1 MLTRVTA
8 TEFIRA
14 ASNGRTKPV
23 MLACTDP
30 NGAEV
35 ELYGKLSA
43 RCEQGPVHLAREAIA
58 ACLAG
63 DLGLPVPQPFL
74 VALPA
79 AWVAA
84 VPDAEIR
91 AAMAASLPV
100 AFGSRLAG
108 PQFATWNPGIGLR
121 PEMVET
127 ALGIFVF
134 DAIIQ
139 NDDRREGN
147 ANCLVLG
154 EHLRIIDHELAF
166 AHRLI
171 IIGWQPP
178 WQLGGLQRLV
188 NPGAH
193 IFRDKLRRAALNF
206 DPIRAAWAA
215 LSDGRIEGYAS
226 ALPAEWASAAADAA
240 AAIRLIKDA
249 RDHID
254 GCLNEIKRVLA

>member
-8 TEFIRA
+8 VEFARTA
-14 ASNGRTKPV
+14 TNGRTRPV
-23 MLACTDP
+23 MLVCTDA
-30 NGAEV
+30 NDEEV
-35 ELYGKLSA
+35 ELYAKLSA
-43 RCEQGPVHLAREAIA
+43 RCEQGAVHLAREAIA

-74 VALPA
+74 VDLPP

-84 VPDAEIR
+84 VPDAALR
-91 AAMAASLPV
+91 AAMASSAPV

-108 PQFATWNPGIGLR
+108 RQFATWHPGIILR
-121 PEMVET
+121 PEMVPT

-139 NDDRREGN
+139 NDDRRDGN

-171 IIGWQPP
+171 IGWTPP
-178 WQLGGLQRLV
+178 WRLGGLQRLTT
-188 NPGAH
+188 PGAH
-193 IFRDKLRRAALNF
+193 IFRDKLRRSALDF
-206 DPIRAAWAA
+206 ASVRAAWAG
-215 LSDGRIEGYAS
+215 LSDARIEGYAS
-226 ALPAEWASAAADAA
+226 ALPPEWSGAAADAE

-254 GCLNEIKRVLA
+254 ACLAEVQRVLT

>member
-8 TEFIRA
+8 TEFTRA

-23 MLACTDP
+23 MLVCIDLAG
-30 NGAEV
+30 NEV
-35 ELYGKLSA
+35 ELFAKLSA
-43 RCEQGPVHLAREAIA
+43 RCEEGAVHLAREAIA

-63 DLGLPVPQPFL
+63 DLGLPVTQSFL
-74 VALPA
+74 VDLSS
-79 AWVAA
+79 AWVAG
-84 VPDAEIR
+84 VPDAHIR

-108 PQFATWNPGIGLR
+108 PQFATWNQGIILR
-121 PEMVET
+121 PEMMET

-147 ANCLVLG
+147 ANCLVMG
-154 EHLRIIDHELAF
+154 EHLRIIDHELSF

-171 IIGWQPP
+171 FNWKPP
-178 WQLGGLQRLV
+178 WQLGGLQGLV
-188 NPGAH
+188 NPSTH
-193 IFRDKLRRAALNF
+193 IFRDKLRRAVLNF
-206 DPIRAAWAA
+206 DPIRIAWTA
-215 LSDGRIEGYAS
+215 LSDGQIEGYAS
-226 ALPAEWASAAADAA
+226 ALPVEWGSAAADVT

-249 RDHID
+249 RNHID

>member
-8 TEFIRA
+8 TEFTRA
-14 ASNGRTKPV
+14 ARNGRTKPV
-23 MLACTDP
+23 MLVCTDP
-30 NGAEV
+30 AGDEV
-35 ELYGKLSA
+35 ELFAKLSS
-43 RCEQGPVHLAREAIA
+43 RCEQGAVHLAREAIA

-74 VALPA
+74 VDLPP

-108 PQFATWNPGIGLR
+108 PQFATWNPGITLR
-121 PEMVET
+121 PDMMET

-171 IIGWQPP
+171 IGWKPP
-178 WQLGGLQRLV
+178 WQLGGLQGLV

-193 IFRDKLRRAALNF
+193 IFRDKLRRAALSF

-226 ALPAEWASAAADAA
+226 ALPAEWAAAASDAA

>member
-1 MLTRVTA
+1 
-8 TEFIRA
+8 
-14 ASNGRTKPV
+14 
-23 MLACTDP
+23 
-30 NGAEV
+30 
-35 ELYGKLSA
+35 
-43 RCEQGPVHLAREAIA
+43 
-58 ACLAG
+58 
-63 DLGLPVPQPFL
+63 
-74 VALPA
+74 
-79 AWVAA
+79 
-84 VPDAEIR
+84 
-91 AAMAASLPV
+91 
-100 AFGSRLAG
+100 
-108 PQFATWNPGIGLR
+108 
-121 PEMVET
+121 MVEA

-147 ANCLVLG
+147 ANCLVMG

-171 IIGWQPP
+171 FTGWQPP

-226 ALPAEWASAAADAA
+226 ALPGEWATAAADAA

>member
-1 MLTRVTA
+1 VTR
-8 TEFIRA
+8 
-14 ASNGRTKPV
+14 NGRTKPV
-23 MLACTDP
+23 MLVGTDP
-30 NGAEV
+30 SGAEV
-35 ELYGKLSA
+35 ELFAKLSA
-43 RCEQGPVHLAREAIA
+43 RCEQGAVHLAHEVIA

-74 VALPA
+74 VDLPA

-84 VPDAEIR
+84 VPDADIR

-100 AFGSRLAG
+100 AFSSRLAG
-108 PQFATWNPGIGLR
+108 PQFATWNPGITQR

-171 IIGWQPP
+171 IGWQPP

-193 IFRDKLRRAALNF
+193 IFRDKLRRVAPNF
-206 DPIRAAWAA
+206 DRIRAAWAA
-215 LSDGRIEGYAS
+215 LSDGRIDGYAS
-226 ALPAEWASAAADAA
+226 ALPAEWASAAPDAA

-254 GCLNEIKRVLA
+254 GCLNEIKRVLT

>member
-14 ASNGRTKPV
+14 ARNGRTKPV
-23 MLACTDP
+23 MLVCTDP
-30 NGAEV
+30 TGAEV

-43 RCEQGPVHLAREAIA
+43 RCEQGAVHLAREAIA
-58 ACLAG
+58 ACLAA

-74 VALPA
+74 VDLPA

-84 VPDAEIR
+84 VPDADIR

-108 PQFATWNPGIGLR
+108 PQFATWNPGISLR

-171 IIGWQPP
+171 IGWKPP
-178 WQLGGLQRLV
+178 WQLGGLQGLV
-188 NPGAH
+188 NPGTH
-193 IFRDKLRRAALNF
+193 IFRDKLRRAELNF

-215 LSDGRIEGYAS
+215 LSDGRIEGYALES
-226 ALPAEWASAAADAA
+226 V
-240 AAIRLIKDA
+240 R
-249 RDHID
+249 
-254 GCLNEIKRVLA
+254 EIT

>member
-1 MLTRVTA
+1 
-8 TEFIRA
+8 
-14 ASNGRTKPV
+14 
-23 MLACTDP
+23 
-30 NGAEV
+30 
-35 ELYGKLSA
+35 
-43 RCEQGPVHLAREAIA
+43 
-58 ACLAG
+58 
-63 DLGLPVPQPFL
+63 
-74 VALPA
+74 
-79 AWVAA
+79 

-91 AAMAASLPV
+91 AAMAASVPV

-108 PQFATWNPGIGLR
+108 PQFATWNPGITLR

-154 EHLRIIDHELAF
+154 ERLRIIDHELRF
-166 AHRLI
+166 AHRL

-193 IFRDKLRRAALNF
+193 IFRDKLRRVAPNF
-206 DPIRAAWAA
+206 DRIRAAWAA
-215 LSDGRIEGYAS
+215 LSDGRI
-226 ALPAEWASAAADAA
+226 
-240 AAIRLIKDA
+240 
-249 RDHID
+249 D
-254 GCLNEIKRVLA
+254 G

>member
-8 TEFIRA
+8 TEFIRSA
-14 ASNGRTKPV
+14 NNGRTRPV
-23 MLACTDP
+23 MLVCNDP
-30 NGAEV
+30 SGAEI
-35 ELYGKLSA
+35 ELFAKLSA
-43 RCEQGPVHLAREAIA
+43 RCEQGVVHLAREAIA

-63 DLGLPVPQPFL
+63 DLGLPIPEPFL
-74 VALPA
+74 VDIPPG
-79 AWVAA
+79 WVAA
-84 VPDAEIR
+84 VPDTEIR

-108 PQFATWNPGIGLR
+108 RQFATWNQGVTLLPG
-121 PEMVET
+121 MVGP

-166 AHRLI
+166 AHRLM
-171 IIGWQPP
+171 IGWQPP
-178 WQLGGLQRLV
+178 WQLGGLQRFMV
-188 NPGAH
+188 PGAH
-193 IFRDKLRRAALNF
+193 IFRDKLRREVLNF
-206 DPIRAAWAA
+206 DQIRTAWAA
-215 LSDGRIEGYAS
+215 LSDRRIEGYAS
-226 ALPAEWASAAADAA
+226 CLPSEWALAQADVADAVS
-240 AAIRLIKDA
+240 LIKDA

-254 GCLNEIKRVLA
+254 GCLNEIRRILS

>member
-1 MLTRVTA
+1 MLTRVAA

-14 ASNGRTKPV
+14 ARNGRTKPV

-30 NGAEV
+30 TGAEV

-43 RCEQGPVHLAREAIA
+43 RCEQGAVHLAREAIA

-74 VALPA
+74 VDLPA

-121 PEMVET
+121 PEMLET

-171 IIGWQPP
+171 FTGWQPP

-226 ALPAEWASAAADAA
+226 ALPGEWSSAADDAA
-240 AAIRLIKDA
+240 SAIRLIKDA

-254 GCLNEIKRVLA
+254 GCLNEMKRVLT

>member
-8 TEFIRA
+8 TEYARPA
-14 ASNGRTKPV
+14 TNGRTKPILLV
-23 MLACTDP
+23 GTDAA
-30 NGAEV
+30 GEEF
-35 ELYGKLSA
+35 ELYAKLSA
-43 RCEQGPVHLAREAIA
+43 RCEQGATHLEREAIA

-74 VALPA
+74 VELPP

-84 VPDAEIR
+84 LPDSDLR

-100 AFGSRLAG
+100 AFGSRLVG
-108 PQFATWNPGIGLR
+108 PQFATWNAGFSLR
-121 PEMVET
+121 PEMVAT

-139 NDDRREGN
+139 NNDRREGN

-166 AHRLI
+166 AHRLMLF
-171 IIGWQPP
+171 WQPP
-178 WQLGGLQRLV
+178 WQLGALQALV

-193 IFRDKLRRAALNF
+193 IFRDKLRRAVLDYA
-206 DPIRAAWAA
+206 PIRAAWAA
-215 LSDGRIEGYAS
+215 LSDERVEGYAS
-226 ALPAEWASAAADAA
+226 SLPAEWSDAAADAA

-254 GCLNEIKRVLA
+254 GCLTEIQRVLT

>member
-8 TEFIRA
+8 TEFTRA

-23 MLACTDP
+23 MLVCTDAS
-30 NGAEV
+30 GTEV
-35 ELYGKLSA
+35 ELFAKFSA
-43 RCEQGPVHLAREAIA
+43 RCEQGAVHLAREAIA
-58 ACLAG
+58 ACLAA

-74 VALPA
+74 VDLPPP
-79 AWVAA
+79 WVAA
-84 VPDAEIR
+84 VPDADIR
-91 AAMAASLPV
+91 AAMTSSLPV

-108 PQFATWNPGIGLR
+108 PQFATWNPGITLR

-154 EHLRIIDHELAF
+154 QHLRIIDHELAF
-166 AHRLI
+166 AHRL

-193 IFRDKLRRAALNF
+193 IFRDKLRRATLNF
-206 DPIRAAWAA
+206 DPIRAAWAD
-215 LSDGRIEGYAS
+215 LSDGRIDGYAS
-226 ALPAEWASAAADAA
+226 GLPAEWASAAADAA

-254 GCLNEIKRVLA
+254 GCLNEVRRVLT

>member
-8 TEFIRA
+8 TEFTRA

-23 MLACTDP
+23 MLACAYPTGD
-30 NGAEV
+30 EV
-35 ELYGKLSA
+35 ELFAKISA
-43 RCEQGPVHLAREAIA
+43 RCEQGAVHLAREAIA

-74 VALPA
+74 VDLPP

-84 VPDAEIR
+84 VPDPDIR

-108 PQFATWNPGIGLR
+108 PQFATWNAGITLR
-121 PEMVET
+121 PEMVEA

-226 ALPAEWASAAADAA
+226 ALPAEWASAAADTA

>member
-8 TEFIRA
+8 AEFARPA
-14 ASNGRTKPV
+14 TNGRTKPI
-23 MLACTDP
+23 LLGCTDP
-30 NGAEV
+30 TGDEFEV
-35 ELYGKLSA
+35 FAKLSA
-43 RCEQGPVHLAREAIA
+43 RCEQGAVHLAREAIA

-74 VALPA
+74 VDLPS

-84 VPDAEIR
+84 VPDAQIR
-91 AAMAASLPV
+91 GAMAASLPV
-100 AFGSRLAG
+100 AFGSRLVG
-108 PQFATWNPGIGLR
+108 PQFATWNPGINLR
-121 PEMVET
+121 SETVPT

-134 DAIIQ
+134 DAIVQ
-139 NDDRREGN
+139 NDDRRDGN

-166 AHRLI
+166 AHRL

-193 IFRDKLRRAALNF
+193 IFRDKLRRAVLDF
-206 DPIRAAWAA
+206 GPIRAAWAA

-254 GCLNEIKRVLA
+254 GCLNEIKRVLT